1 MKDAAE
7 VGELDARS
15 FFRAPKS
22 LKLTDSRTQF
32 AVAAA
37 SMALRDAGLEPG
49 HFDPDRAGVIV
60 GSSGSDLRVEELA
73 RALKGCD
80 AGDPAAFGRQILS
93 GLNPLWLLINLPN
106 MVSAHVS
113 IQFDF
118 RGPNSTVMTDWIA
131 GIQAIGEAASWIENG
146 EADVVLCGGADC
158 GVLPFVLSN
167 YEDLQQFH
175 PGDGAAVFV
184 LEERDHALRR
194 GARVHGEIV
203 ASASGPAPDDAD
215 ENSLAL
221 TMGEALD
228 RAGWTARDVS
238 SFLPARVPHDAY
250 RDFESAAAEL
260 TFGRFRP
267 RWTPSHR
274 EVLGFPLAAAS
285 AIDIAIQ
292 LRSNREEPEDRMLAN
307 SLGFTRQAASLCI
320 AREARP

>member
-1 MKDAAE
+1 MTDAAE
-7 VGELDARS
+7 VDELDARP
-15 FFRAPKS
+15 FFRVPKS
-22 LKLTDSRTQF
+22 MKLTDSRTQF

-37 SMALRDAGLEPG
+37 SMALRDAGLETG
-49 HFDPDRAGVIV
+49 HFDADRAGVIL

-80 AGDPAAFGRQILS
+80 AGDPAVFGRQILS

-113 IQFDF
+113 IQFDL

-131 GIQAIGEAASWIENG
+131 GIQSMGEAASWIENG
-146 EADVVLCGGADC
+146 EADVVVCGGADC

-167 YEDLQQFH
+167 YEERMQFH
-175 PGDGAAVFV
+175 PADGAALFV
-184 LEERDHALRR
+184 LEEREYALRR
-194 GARVHGEIV
+194 GAPVRGEIV
-203 ASASGPAPDDAD
+203 SSAFGPATDDGD
-215 ENSLAL
+215 GNSLAL
-221 TMGEALD
+221 TMGDALD
-228 RAGWTARDVS
+228 RAGWSAEDVS
-238 SFLPARVPHDAY
+238 SFLPARVPHDDY

-267 RWTPSHR
+267 RWTPSTR
-274 EVLGFPLAAAS
+274 EALGFPLAAAS

-292 LRSNREEPEDRMLAN
+292 LRSDLQNREEKMIAN

-320 AREARP
+320 AREARA